1 MFPMGYV
8 FQKYL
13 DPLSLIIIF
22 GLLKSDIMKEYQ
34 ENIKFNIKNLYIY
47 FFIIYLGSIINYY
60 IV

>member
-1 MFPMGYV
+1 MFPVGYV

-22 GLLKSDIMKEYQ
+22 GLLKSDILKEYQ
-34 ENIKFNIKNLYIY
+34 ENMKFNIRNLYIY
-47 FFIIYLGSIINYY
+47 FFIIYLISIFNFY

>member
-1 MFPMGYV
+1 MFPVGYV

-22 GLLKSDIMKEYQ
+22 SLLKSDILKEYQ

-47 FFIIYLGSIINYY
+47 FFIIYLGSIFNYY